1 MGLGSTAKKIQGLS
15 DRAEAMY
22 KQVQQLQQRII
33 GLEEEMDDTHD
44 TVKRLDHQIS
54 EQRALLLAIADE
66 HDIDGEEI
74 LAEAAIDEAELA
86 AEPSS
91 DESTDDP
98 TESDSEDDDPAT
110 EDAEPSSSESAAE

>member
-1 MGLGSTAKKIQGLS
+1 MGLGSTAKKIQSLS

-44 TVKRLDHQIS
+44 TVKRLDHQLG

-66 HDIDGEEI
+66 QGIDGEQI
-74 LAEAAIDEAELA
+74 LAEAAIDEAELEAA
-86 AEPSS
+86 AE
-91 DESTDDP
+91 DG
-98 TESDSEDDDPAT
+98 ESDGEPA
-110 EDAEPSSSESAAE
+110 DAAADENQAADASAE